1 MAKSTHVACAP
12 ASESALTDAISRLS
26 DEIGAIVS
34 ERQALRGAGANTAT
48 LESNRR
54 RLATAQAEL
63 SRLLIERHAPHA
75 TARRPAAL

>member
-1 MAKSTHVACAP
+1 VAKSRHVTYAIAN
-12 ASESALTDAISRLS
+12 ESDLADAISRLS

-34 ERQALRGAGANTAT
+34 ERQALRGAGANAAT

-63 SRLLIERHAPHA
+63 SRLLIERHVPHA
-75 TARRPAAL
+75 AAR

>member
-1 MAKSTHVACAP
+1 MAKFTHVTCVTAN
-12 ASESALTDAISRLS
+12 EGALVDAISRLS

-34 ERQALRGAGANTAT
+34 ERQALRGSGANAAT

-75 TARRPAAL
+75 AAR